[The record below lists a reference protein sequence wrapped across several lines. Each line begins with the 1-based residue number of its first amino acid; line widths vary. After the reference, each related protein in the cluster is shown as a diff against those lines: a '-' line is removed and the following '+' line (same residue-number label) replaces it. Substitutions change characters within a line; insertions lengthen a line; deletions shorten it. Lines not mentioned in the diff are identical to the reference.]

1 MSIADE
7 RRYGTLGA
15 VLPSP
20 RNRAPLW
27 FGRALPY
34 VLNGLVISVF
44 MLAVACLLL
53 GLRIPVG
60 GLPGPA
66 AVLLAAAAG
75 CSTFGLA
82 LGALGLR
89 FRDVFLI
96 SNVAGS

>member
-1 MSIADE
+1 MAIADE

-15 VLPSP
+15 IPLSP

-34 VLNGLVISVF
+34 VLNGPFICAFTLSS
-44 MLAVACLLL
+44 ARLLL

-60 GLPGPA
+60 ALPGLA

-75 CSTFGLA
+75 CSAFGLA
-82 LGALGLR
+82 LGA
-89 FRDVFLI
+89 
-96 SNVAGS
+96 SKPYCH